1 MRRRKSSGAVEFDLN
16 LAPLVDV
23 VMCLIIFFMLSAR
36 LTQREHAER
45 VDLPVSSSA
54 QPAAKRPGVSRVV
67 VNVVPDKS
75 GGAGYVLDDR
85 PVGIAELGARFDR
98 EAARDAAVTCYIRAD
113 RGIEYRYV
121 EPILVECGRAKIGKV
136 TFATAL
142 KPSAE
147 AAP

>member
-1 MRRRKSSGAVEFDLN
+1 MRRRKSNGAVEFDLN

-23 VMCLIIFFMLSAR
+23 MMCLIIFFMLSAK

-54 QPAAKRPGVSRVV
+54 QPAARRTGVNRVV
-67 VNVVPDKS
+67 VNVVPDS
-75 GGAGYVLDDR
+75 TGVSYVMDDR
-85 PVGIAELGARFDR
+85 SVPLKEVAGRLER

-113 RGIEYRYV
+113 RAIEYRHV
-121 EPILVECGRAKIGKV
+121 EPILVECSRAKIGKV

-142 KPSAE
+142 KPSTE